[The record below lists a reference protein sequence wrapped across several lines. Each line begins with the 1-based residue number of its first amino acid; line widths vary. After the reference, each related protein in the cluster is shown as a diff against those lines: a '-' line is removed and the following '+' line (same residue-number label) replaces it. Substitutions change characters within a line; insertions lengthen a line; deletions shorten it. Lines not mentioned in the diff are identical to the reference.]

1 MAAGKTD
8 EGSVTVELSSEL
20 DEWLDK
26 QSNSQGESRETI
38 VRQLLAAHRTATDP
52 DNQDS
57 LGSML
62 DIEGMVEDAL
72 KDQLKPIEQDFQN
85 KISDV
90 RERFLQTKRKID
102 QKAPADHEAFQ
113 TVNELEIRLEEL
125 SSTVENIQE
134 QIEEGELGK
143 ESLSDSDLESLETEL
158 SRFDTRMEDAEDKL
172 NRVAWVIKDI
182 RESQLGKDREDLQQ
196 QTVNSIKR
204 TAAEAGISSAPCNG
218 CDTSVDIGLLTEPL
232 CPHCDMRLGDLRE
245 TDGMLRT
252 KRVLVGPSNPELN
265 PGTDE

>member
-8 EGSVTVELSSEL
+8 EGSVTVELSSDL

-26 QSNSQGESRETI
+26 QSDIQGESREAV
-38 VRQLLAAHRTATDP
+38 VRQLLAAYRTTADP

-57 LGSML
+57 LESMFN
-62 DIEGMVEDAL
+62 IEETVENIL
-72 KDQLKPIEQDFQN
+72 NEQLKTVERDFQN

-90 RERFLQTKRKID
+90 RERFVQTKRKID
-102 QKAPADHEAFQ
+102 EKAPADHEAFQ
-113 TVNELEIRLEEL
+113 TVDELEIRLEEL
-125 SSTVENIQE
+125 SSVVEDIE
-134 QIEEGELGK
+134 EKIEEGDIGK
-143 ESLSDSDLESLETEL
+143 ESLSDSDIENIETEL

-204 TAAEAGISSAPCNG
+204 TAAEAGITSAPCNG
-218 CDTSVDIGLLTEPL
+218 CDASVNIGLLTEPL

-245 TDGMLRT
+245 TDGMFRT

>member
-8 EGSVTVELSSEL
+8 EGSVTVELSSDL

-26 QSNSQGESRETI
+26 QSDTQGESREAV
-38 VRQLLAAHRTATDP
+38 VRQLLAAYRTAADP
-52 DNQDS
+52 ENQDS
-57 LGSML
+57 LGSLLNIDGM
-62 DIEGMVEDAL
+62 IEDVLNE
-72 KDQLKPIEQDFQN
+72 QLKTVERDFQN
-85 KISDV
+85 KVSDV
-90 RERFLQTKRKID
+90 RERFLKTKREID
-102 QKAPADHEAFQ
+102 EKAPADHEAFQ

-125 SSTVENIQE
+125 SSVVEDIE
-134 QIEEGELGK
+134 EKIEEGEVGK
-143 ESLSDSDLESLETEL
+143 ESLSESDIESIETEL
-158 SRFDTRMEDAEDKL
+158 SRFDSRLEDAEDKL

-218 CDTSVDIGLLTEPL
+218 CDTSVNIGLLTEPL

-245 TDGMLRT
+245 TNGMFRT
-252 KRVLVGPSNPELN
+252 KRVLVGPNDPELN